1 MDPSTCKKE
10 CDIKQCESNC
20 PKGEFEEGICAVD
33 GKLYASKCNL
43 KCRSA
48 DLKIRWKC
56 KTPFNAQDCGARCTE
71 AFNADKGILDEDCE
85 EEKEEEEEEEEE
97 EKEEEEEE
105 EKEEEEEE
113 KEEEEEEEEKEE
125 EDDKEDD
132 HHDDEDC
139 EDDDHHHDHED
150 EDHHHYDCLLYTSP
164 SPRDLSTS
172 RMPSSA

>member
-20 PKGEFEEGICAVD
+20 PKGEFEEGICAAD

-71 AFNADKGILDEDCE
+71 AFNADKGIVDEDC
-85 EEKEEEEEEEEE
+85 EEEEEE
-97 EKEEEEEE
+97 EKEEEEDN
-105 EKEEEEEE
+105 KEDDHH
-113 KEEEEEEEEKEE
+113 KEEEEEEEEDDHHEE
-125 EDDKEDD
+125 EDD

-150 EDHHHYDCLLYTSP
+150 EDHHHHDEDDFEILFMVGDSI
-164 SPRDLSTS
+164 
-172 RMPSSA
+172 

>member
-20 PKGEFEEGICAVD
+20 PKGEFEEGICAAD

-71 AFNADKGILDEDCE
+71 AFNAEEGIVDEDC
-85 EEKEEEEEEEEE
+85 EEEEE
-97 EKEEEEEE
+97 EKEEE
-105 EKEEEEEE
+105 KEEEEE
-113 KEEEEEEEEKEE
+113 KEKEEEKEE

-139 EDDDHHHDHED
+139 EDDDHHNDHED
-150 EDHHHYDCLLYTSP
+150 EDHYHDDEDDFEILFMVGDSI
-164 SPRDLSTS
+164 
-172 RMPSSA
+172 

>member
-71 AFNADKGILDEDCE
+71 AFNAEEGIVDEDC
-85 EEKEEEEEEEEE
+85 EEEEE
-97 EKEEEEEE
+97 EKEEE
-105 EKEEEEEE
+105 KEEEE
-113 KEEEEEEEEKEE
+113 EE

-139 EDDDHHHDHED
+139 EDDDHHNDHED
-150 EDHHHYDCLLYTSP
+150 EDHYHDDEDDFEILFMVGDSI
-164 SPRDLSTS
+164 
-172 RMPSSA
+172 